1 MERLQTNFSPR
12 DITSVS
18 EGVTVHPERLTTVFK
33 VSVLGFG
40 VVVGRGPWKEG
51 EGTSKERREG

>member
-1 MERLQTNFSPR
+1 MTFWMRGARSGEGSVERLETNFSPR

-40 VVVGRGPWKEG
+40 VVVGRGP
-51 EGTSKERREG
+51 